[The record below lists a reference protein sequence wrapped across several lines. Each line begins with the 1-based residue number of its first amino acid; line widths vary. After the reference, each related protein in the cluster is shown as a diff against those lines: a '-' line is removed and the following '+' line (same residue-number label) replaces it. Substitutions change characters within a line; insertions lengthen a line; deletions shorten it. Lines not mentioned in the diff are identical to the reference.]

1 MKLSCSHYE
10 RVLLLLNAYKAD
22 FIDAISGAFQIIF
35 SCVKQNYEKNKNKR
49 QGYEKVKL
57 PIMIFLL

>member
-1 MKLSCSHYE
+1 MELSCSHYE
-10 RVLLLLNAYKAD
+10 RVLLLLYAYKAD
-22 FIDAISGAFQIIF
+22 LMTLLAELFRF